1 MQLTVIAFLCMRRIC
16 AANLSK
22 AAFWRTLG
30 AEFRRCAETH
40 GQVRAVRDE
49 LGRWGVVGATAAGV
63 AEFKRL
69 CIRGVRFGYGV
80 ECADEDAVNVWLEM
94 VVQQRN
100 G

>member
-1 MQLTVIAFLCMRRIC
+1 MRRIC

-22 AAFWRTLG
+22 AAFWRALG
-30 AEFRRCAETH
+30 AEFRKCAETH

-49 LGRWGVVGATAAGV
+49 LGRWGIVGSPAGA

-69 CIRGVRFGYGV
+69 CIRGVRYGHGV
-80 ECADEDAVNVWLEM
+80 ECSDEDAVNVWLEL
-94 VVQQRN
+94 VVDRRN